1 MELSKADTNGLLCR
15 LESQVAEWRRC
26 HGKGSKLPETLWR
39 EIAGVAHELGVNRTS
54 RALGLWYYS
63 VKRWVAESQQSS
75 AGQAGFVEVTM
86 SPPPSVDGCSIELER
101 ADGTRVIIR
110 HAKLEHVDA
119 VASRFLGARP

>member
-1 MELSKADTNGLLCR
+1 MELSKTDTKGLLCR

-26 HGKGSKLPETLWR
+26 HGKGSKLPEALWR

-63 VKRWVAESQQSS
+63 VKRWVAESQQSL

-86 SPPPSVDGCSIELER
+86 SPPPSVDGCTIELER
-101 ADGTRVIIR
+101 ADGARVIIR
-110 HAKLEHVDA
+110 QAKLEHVDA